1 MNPLKEI
8 GYESVPGRT
17 FRIDNEFNKSRNQ
30 IDAILKGMQITIP
43 RFELVAARCSK
54 IKDQLDISKRT
65 FFNDN
70 LRIFS
75 YYMTHL
81 SKTLYRF
88 VFAYKN
94 QGEKEVLIENLKLAH
109 DEAVLA
115 KEYLKEG
122 EHGIF
127 STWYSNAED
136 MTRTFQLDSLIKNI
150 NTLKQKAIDI
160 K

>member
-1 MNPLKEI
+1 MN
-8 GYESVPGRT
+8 
-17 FRIDNEFNKSRNQ
+17 
-30 IDAILKGMQITIP
+30 
-43 RFELVAARCSK
+43 
-54 IKDQLDISKRT
+54 
-65 FFNDN
+65 
-70 LRIFS
+70 
-75 YYMTHL
+75 HL
-81 SKTLYRF
+81 SKTLYHF
-88 VFAYKN
+88 VYAYKN
-94 QGEKEVLIENLKLAH
+94 QGEKEVLIENLGLAH